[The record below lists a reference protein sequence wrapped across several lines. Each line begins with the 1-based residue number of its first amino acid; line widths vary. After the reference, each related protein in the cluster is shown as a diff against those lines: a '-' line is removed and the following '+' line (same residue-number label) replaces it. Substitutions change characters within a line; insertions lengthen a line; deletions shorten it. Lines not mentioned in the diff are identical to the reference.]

1 MSGMYIVSVEFS
13 DSSKAASSYLNSL
26 SLCLHEF
33 FSNAIGPLIAIW
45 LIFNDGSVAQ
55 KSESPILLLLYGGVG
70 MSIGMWC
77 FGRRV
82 NTTIGK
88 SLTKIVPMR

>member
-1 MSGMYIVSVEFS
+1 MSGKCTMLSV
-13 DSSKAASSYLNSL
+13 LLRHLISL
-26 SLCLHEF
+26 LLLYVYEY

-45 LIFNDGSVAQ
+45 FIYNEGSVAQ
-55 KSESPILLLLYGGVG
+55 KSETPIALLLYGGAG

-88 SLTKIVPMR
+88 SLTRIVPMR